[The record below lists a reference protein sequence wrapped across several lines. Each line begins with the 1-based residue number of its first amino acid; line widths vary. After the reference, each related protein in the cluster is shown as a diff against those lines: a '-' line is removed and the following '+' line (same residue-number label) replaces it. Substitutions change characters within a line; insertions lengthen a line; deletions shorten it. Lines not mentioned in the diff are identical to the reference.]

1 MKYSNFVSRA
11 LCFVILL
18 AALSQYQIKAS
29 LKAQE
34 EAENAAAVAE
44 AEEYNREIRR
54 QMSNAEN
61 ASPYNDG
68 TFEGQADGFGGPI
81 QVKVTIDGGDITKI
95 DVLSAAAEDPA
106 YYTQAV
112 AVLDQILQTQGVNVD
127 TVTGATFSS
136 TGLINAVN
144 TALRSAL
151 K

>member
-18 AALSQYQIKAS
+18 AALSQYQVKAS

-54 QMSNAEN
+54 QMSDAGN

-112 AVLDQILQTQGVNVD
+112 VVLDQILQTQGVNVD

-144 TALRSAL
+144 TALRAAL

>member
-1 MKYSNFVSRA
+1 MKYSNFISRV
-11 LCFVILL
+11 LCFAILL
-18 AALSQYQIKAS
+18 AALSQYQVKAS

-54 QMSNAEN
+54 QMSDVEN

-81 QVKVTIDGGDITKI
+81 QVKVTIDGGDIIKI

-112 AVLDQILQTQGVNVD
+112 VVLDQILQTQGVNVD

>member
-18 AALSQYQIKAS
+18 AALSQYQVKAS

-54 QMSNAEN
+54 QMSDAGN

-112 AVLDQILQTQGVNVD
+112 VVLDQILQTQGVNVD

>member
-18 AALSQYQIKAS
+18 AALSQYQVKAS

-54 QMSNAEN
+54 QMSDAGN

-95 DVLSAAAEDPA
+95 DVLSAAGEDPA